1 VRRHLASPAGSFRA
15 AAATTLD
22 LAKATLGTGLVSP
35 MSPTRA
41 VRALRAVSRLGLTL
55 ACAAELSAIRYPG
68 RTALVDERG
77 SMSYLELRA
86 AVTSAASALHSRHLV
101 HEGDRLG
108 ILCRNH
114 RDFVVA
120 AIAGSRLGA
129 DLVFLSTDLGASAL
143 AGVLDREA
151 VNMIVYDDEFSAVVD
166 RSGFAAARLT
176 GQELAALAAAD
187 GAAEAPIPAQR
198 GRLVVLTSGTTGTPK
213 GAPRDIA
220 QLRMGLPATSL
231 LAGLRLRSG
240 EPMVIQPPLFH
251 GFGLGFL
258 AAALTLGCPA
268 IMRRRCGARD
278 ALDLVRRHSATVF
291 ACVPVLLHRIMALPA
306 AERASRR
313 ADSLR
318 VIVSGAAPLRP
329 ALAAA
334 AMAEFGE
341 ILFDLYGTTEAGWA
355 TLATPA
361 DLRAAPGTVG
371 RPAHG
376 VIVAVLDADGSS
388 APPGGVGE
396 IFIGSGLAFQG
407 YSGGG
412 SRRTVR
418 NLMST
423 GDLGY
428 LDGDG
433 RVFVVGRIDDMIV
446 SGGENVYPREV
457 EELLASHPAVG
468 DVSVFGIADDEFGQR
483 LAVTVVRSGS
493 VTAAELRHYI
503 SDRLGRHKVPR
514 DVEFVDDLERTS
526 TGKPRRPR
534 PTLPA
539 RHAGPGATSGFES
552 DEPTVDRRT

>member
-1 VRRHLASPAGSFRA
+1 MNSTADRLHAVADSTRDIARA
-15 AAATTLD
+15 AF
-22 LAKATLGTGLVSP
+22 GTGLVSP

-41 VRALRAVSRLGLTL
+41 MRAWRAVSRFGMTL
-55 ACAAELSAIRYPG
+55 ACAAELSAIRYPD
-68 RTALVDERG
+68 RAALMDERG
-77 SMSYLELRA
+77 SMSYRELQA
-86 AVTSAASALHSRHLV
+86 AVTAAASALHSRHLV
-101 HEGDRLG
+101 QEGDRLG
-108 ILCRNH
+108 VLCRNH
-114 RDFVVA
+114 RDFVIATV
-120 AIAGSRLGA
+120 AGSRLGA

-151 VNMIVYDDEFSAVVD
+151 VTMVVYDDEFADVLQ
-166 RSGFAAARLT
+166 RSGFAHACLT
-176 GQELAALAAAD
+176 GQELETLAAVD
-187 GAAEAPIPAQR
+187 GAAPAPIPTQR

-213 GAPRDIA
+213 GAPRDMA
-220 QLRMGLPATSL
+220 QLRMGLPVTSL
-231 LAGLRLRSG
+231 LAGLHLRSG
-240 EPMVIQPPLFH
+240 EPMLIQPPFFH

-268 IMRRRCGARD
+268 IMHRRCGPCD
-278 ALDLVRRHSATVF
+278 ALDLVRQHSATVL
-291 ACVPVLLHRIMALPA
+291 ACVPVLLHRIIALPA
-306 AERASRR
+306 AERVARR
-313 ADSLR
+313 TESLR

-329 ALAAA
+329 ELATAV
-334 AMAEFGE
+334 MAQFGE

-355 TLATPA
+355 TMATPA

-376 VIVAVLDADGSS
+376 VVVAVLDANGSPL
-388 APPGGVGE
+388 PPGRIGE

-428 LDGDG
+428 LDNDG
-433 RVFVVGRIDDMIV
+433 RVYVVGRVDDMIV

-483 LAVTVVRSGS
+483 LAAAVVRSGT
-493 VTAAELRHYI
+493 VTEADLRRYVGE
-503 SDRLGRHKVPR
+503 RLGRHKVPR

-534 PTLPA
+534 PTL
-539 RHAGPGATSGFES
+539 RE
-552 DEPTVDRRT
+552 R